1 MLANISHHKLLDIQD
16 SDIQYL
22 EDLLSVERVCFIA

>member
-22 EDLLSVERVCFIA
+22 EDLQNTWV